1 MATVL
6 GQSFLRNIFLGDE
19 EKPVEVYQEDA
30 RSAKVERRDTSV
42 LGATGK
48 LPEELL
54 DVNSEITEKV
64 NKNLAKIVSGYVET
78 DEYQY
83 ESVEQK
89 VEELEDQAKIH
100 DRLDIAIEKLTD
112 VSNSINRMLAVH
124 EEKIARQEE
133 SLLDAE
139 QQIELRRSEMMM
151 KIDELHSRIT
161 TNTKEIMNAAAKQ
174 HAEQNK
180 EIQKIQREI
189 EHRVGVL
196 EKWRHVLIGGSI
208 VVGFLLHKFIDFT

>member
-1 MATVL
+1 MET
-6 GQSFLRNIFLGDE
+6 
-19 EKPVEVYQEDA
+19 EV
-30 RSAKVERRDTSV
+30 R
-42 LGATGK
+42 
-48 LPEELL
+48 LL
-54 DVNSEITEKV
+54 K
-64 NKNLAKIVSGYVET
+64 K
-78 DEYQY
+78 
-83 ESVEQK
+83 
-89 VEELEDQAKIH
+89 ELEDQRKIH

-133 SLLDAE
+133 SLYIAE
-139 QQIELRRSEMMM
+139 QQIEVRRSEMMS

-161 TNTKEIMNAAAKQ
+161 TNTKEIMAAAAQQ

-208 VVGFLLHKFIDFT
+208 VIGFLLHKFIDFT

>member
-1 MATVL
+1 MSGLET
-6 GQSFLRNIFLGDE
+6 
-19 EKPVEVYQEDA
+19 EV
-30 RSAKVERRDTSV
+30 R
-42 LGATGK
+42 
-48 LPEELL
+48 LL
-54 DVNSEITEKV
+54 K
-64 NKNLAKIVSGYVET
+64 K
-78 DEYQY
+78 
-83 ESVEQK
+83 
-89 VEELEDQAKIH
+89 ELEDQAKIH

-133 SLLDAE
+133 SLYIAE
-139 QQIELRRSEMMM
+139 QQIEVRRSEMMS

-161 TNTKEIMNAAAKQ
+161 TNTKEIMAAAAQQ

-189 EHRVGVL
+189 EQRVGVL